1 MSESACVWKSEIQ
14 QEYKIWDVLDRVPQ
28 VKQSIVDRLERAGR
42 PPGRVGNIARA
53 TTTKRDMLYQVL
65 QVVTT
70 RTVVVA
76 AVIVKNILDLVNHG
90 LDQEKEREITIKSL
104 RTLGLLGRDH
114 DRCHRVDVLH
124 HQNRL
129 HSRV

>member
-28 VKQSIVDRLERAGR
+28 AKQSIVDRLERAGR

-65 QVVTT
+65 QVVIT
-70 RTVVVA
+70 RMVVV
-76 AVIVKNILDLVNHG
+76 VVKNILDLVNHG
-90 LDQEKEREITIKSL
+90 LDQEKGREITIKSL